1 MSEKVMMILAIVAFS
16 CVPMVQLVAADS
28 AVTPLDQE
36 ITAVKLNSLNS
47 GFTLDALKNRFNPS
61 AIRSLPRLPG
71 NQAIQN
77 SEKKLPD
84 WSALKN
90 RTASTPKLL
99 PDFSNPVFPV
109 PTPTPTTQPG
119 TTQSPVYLSA
129 LDVTAEYLKITN
141 SGNEKIIMTGW
152 KISNREGRSFSFI
165 DYPLGNGA
173 IFTYTLMP
181 HSTVTVHTGIEGN
194 PSSLHLYWPEEMWN
208 DAGDTAY
215 LYNPGGVLV
224 STLSR

>member
-1 MSEKVMMILAIVAFS
+1 MREKIMMILAIIAFA
-16 CVPMVQLVAADS
+16 CVPMVQLVAADTS
-28 AVTPLDQE
+28 VTAADQE
-36 ITAVKLNSLNS
+36 FPGAKLYSLNS
-47 GFTLDALKNRFNPS
+47 GLNLDAIKSRINLS

-71 NQAIQN
+71 SQAIQN

-84 WSALKN
+84 WSELKN
-90 RTASTPKLL
+90 RTTFIPKVL
-99 PDFSNPVFPV
+99 PDPSNPVFPV
-109 PTPTPTTQPG
+109 PSPTPVPEPG
-119 TTQSPVYLSA
+119 TAQSPVYLSA

-141 SGNEKIIMTGW
+141 GGSEKIVMTGW
-152 KISNREGRSFSFI
+152 KISNREGKSFSFI

-173 IFTYTLMP
+173 VFTYTLMP

-208 DAGDTAY
+208 DAGDSAY
-215 LYNPGGVLV
+215 LYNPQGVLV